1 MKVTKTGFAVLAGL
15 ATLAGAGAGGAYA
28 QQRSGL
34 TALNGIEG
42 GQWVFREGGREVQK
56 MCLRNPAALI
66 QINHP
71 GVQCNQVVLENGKD
85 SAAVHY
91 TCPSHGWGRTSI
103 AVETSKL
110 VVVTTAGVR
119 DGAPFS
125 NELEG
130 RKVGAC
136 R

>member
-1 MKVTKTGFAVLAGL
+1 LSALAGLAVLAG
-15 ATLAGAGAGGAYA
+15 TGAGGAYA

-42 GQWVFREGGREVQK
+42 GQWVFREGGGEVQK
-56 MCLRNPAALI
+56 MCLRSPAALI
-66 QINHP
+66 QIKHP
-71 GVQCNQVVLENGKD
+71 GVQCNQVVLENDKD

-91 TCPSHGWGRTSI
+91 TCPSHGWGRTSVT
-103 AVETSKL
+103 VETSKL
-110 VVVTTAGVR
+110 VLVTTAGVR

-130 RKVGAC
+130 RKIGNC
-136 R
+136 S

>member
-1 MKVTKTGFAVLAGL
+1 MTVRKTGFAALAGL
-15 ATLAGAGAGGAYA
+15 AVLAGVGAGGAYA

-71 GVQCNQVVLENGKD
+71 GAQCNQVVLENGKD

-103 AVETSKL
+103 TVETSKL

-119 DGAPFS
+119 DGSPFS

-130 RKVGAC
+130 RKVGSC
-136 R
+136 G